1 MGFRMPDASSFENEI
16 LTSPSP
22 YPPDPSDTFRRN
34 LVVRS
39 FGFQ

>member
-1 MGFRMPDASSFENEI
+1 MGFRVPDASSFENEI
-16 LTSPSP
+16 LTSPSAFP
-22 YPPDPSDTFRRN
+22 SDPSDAFRRN